1 MKIKIIM
8 TIVTIT
14 VGISLISYFLLEAK
28 NNLDYFVKNKINA
41 KIIRVYNY
49 ENKSLEFYYDENYCI
64 TTTDTKGDTLIIGD
78 SIVKEKDAVEFD
90 IFRKNKRSKYEFFKK
105 YFVKGI

>member
-1 MKIKIIM
+1 MKIKTIM

-28 NNLDYFVKNKINA
+28 NNLDHFVKNKINA
-41 KIIRVYNY
+41 KIVRVYNY
-49 ENKSLEFYYDENYCI
+49 ENKSLQFYYDENYCI
-64 TTTDTKGDTLIIGD
+64 TTTVTKGDTLIIGD
-78 SIVKEKDAVEFD
+78 SIVKEMNAVVFD
-90 IFRKNKRSKYEFFKK
+90 VFRKNKLNKYEFFKK